1 MSAFKLNKHDIEQ
14 ATDLIETARQ
24 TGAALS
30 DAIAAFN
37 AAMED
42 LSHPI
47 RDALQ
52 AHNEA
57 RQELRRFAEDVAMQ
71 AETDM
76 DGRSERWLE
85 SERGEQAQSFKDWW
99 KEIARIDDFELGLP
113 DPLDEIDPSEELP
126 EEIAASLGEVP

>member
-1 MSAFKLNKHDIEQ
+1 MSAFKLNKHEIAQ
-14 ATDLIETARQ
+14 ATDLIATARQ

-52 AHNEA
+52 AHNDA
-57 RQELRRFAEDVAMQ
+57 RQELRQFAEDVAMQ

-76 DGRSERWLE
+76 DGKSERWLE

-99 KEIARIDDFELGLP
+99 EEMARIDDCELDLP
-113 DPLDEIDPSEELP
+113 EPLDEIDPSEELP
-126 EEIAASLGEVP
+126 EEIAASLDEVP